1 MSLGHL
7 RPLSFGEILDG
18 AFVLYRR
25 HLRTLFATAVI
36 PTIPIVL
43 FWVVVGLSLSGGM
56 SGLDRLGSI
65 ATYVL
70 TPYSIAAMVIAWGAL
85 MSQVSQAYLGG
96 EVSVGAG
103 YRVALR
109 RSLSLFVAFVISYVL
124 FVLGLVLLI
133 VPGVIAMIMLFSVW
147 QAVVIEGKGPLA
159 AISRSRQLARGAWKR
174 IFGLTVVS
182 MIIAFMPSILGTT
195 TMIWVYGME
204 TFNDPIMEIA
214 SDLGWAYIA
223 MNLLSSLLSA
233 LTYPYF
239 AAVMV
244 LLYYD
249 RRVRTEALDLEM
261 ATDRLAGPVPV

>member
-25 HLRTLFATAVI
+25 HFAALFVATLVAFV
-36 PTIPIVL
+36 PTIL
-43 FWVVVGLSLSGGM
+43 FWIVVGLSLPAGM
-56 SGLDRLGSI
+56 DPLGSI
-65 ATYVL
+65 ATFVIE
-70 TPYSIAAMVIAWGAL
+70 PYSIVAPAVVWGAL
-85 MSQVSQAYLGG
+85 MYQVSQAYLGG

-103 YRVALR
+103 YRIAFR
-109 RSLSLFVAFVISYVL
+109 RSLALLVALVIYFVL
-124 FVLGLVLLI
+124 FMLGLVLLI
-133 VPGVIAMIMLFSVW
+133 VPGIIATIVLFAVW
-147 QAVVIEGKGPLA
+147 QAIVLEGKGPFA
-159 AISRSRQLARGAWKR
+159 AVSRSLQLARGAWKR

-182 MIIAFMPSILGTT
+182 MIIAFMPSILGTA
-195 TMIWVYGME
+195 TMFWIYGME

-214 SDLGWAYIA
+214 SDLGWAYLA
-223 MNLLSSLLSA
+223 MNVLNDLLSA

-261 ATDRLAGPVPV
+261 ATDRLAGPVSA